1 MNPRQ
6 LRRKL
11 ELMVKNFE
19 KKREVKCNPASSILE
34 CEDYIN
40 SSDDSLI
47 ISQLKITL
55 YGFIRLK
62 SKWLLTALFTF
73 IQLHFKLFNGVDV
86 TINELFLLYQTP
98 IKGSTSNFI
107 YKKHLYF

>member
-11 ELMVKNFE
+11 EFMVKNFE

-55 YGFIRLK
+55 YGFTRLK
-62 SKWLLTALFTF
+62 SKWILTALFTF
-73 IQLHFKLFNGVDV
+73 IQLHFKLFNGVNV
-86 TINELFLLYQTP
+86 IIVELFLLYQTP
-98 IKGSTSNFI
+98 IKGSTSIFI
-107 YKKHLYF
+107 